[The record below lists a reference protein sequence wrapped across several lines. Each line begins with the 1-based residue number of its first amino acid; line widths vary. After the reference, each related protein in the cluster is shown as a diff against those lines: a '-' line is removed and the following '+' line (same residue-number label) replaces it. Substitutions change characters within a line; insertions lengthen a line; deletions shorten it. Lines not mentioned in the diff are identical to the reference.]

1 MPTFT
6 DITKPITPELVKEA
20 EALAIRSGLL
30 EEQIVD
36 RINYIM
42 QSIFKLFSKK
52 NAYWYFY
59 GAGEGEVGNLWA
71 HYDQYHI
78 DVVIDECPGESM
90 VILLKDGT
98 EWGFDDSIPTRW
110 LFEDFETELTEGKKK
125 YKELEETR
133 KNTDKTKRLYQ
144 KEQDKKLAQ
153 VAKGK
158 LTKKELAALKRS
170 L

>member
-1 MPTFT
+1 M
-6 DITKPITPELVKEA
+6 TKIEIVEPITPELIKEA
-20 EALAIRSGLL
+20 EALAIQSGRL

-42 QSIFKLFSKK
+42 ESIFSLFSKK
-52 NAYWYFY
+52 SAYWYFY

-71 HYDQYHI
+71 NYNQSHI
-78 DVVIDECPGESM
+78 DMVIDECPGESM
-90 VILLKDGT
+90 VVLLKDGT

-125 YKELEETR
+125 YKELEEDR
-133 KNTDKTKRLYQ
+133 KNTDKAKRLYQ
-144 KEQDKKLAQ
+144 KEQNKKLAQ
-153 VAKGK
+153 VAKSK
-158 LTKKELAALKRS
+158 LTKKELAALKRT